1 MWVAPGRSP
10 NLSEYVYLEGVAVR
24 RACRWLE
31 AGYSEESILKKRE
44 AAVAQGVW
52 RGRAP
57 LGEDAGCSPG
67 TTAPASICASRSALL
82 GLVQRRAWNEQ
93 SQRLPCCPSWFSSLF
108 TFLCLQPCCCLT
120 ASPQGRSLP
129 SHLSSSSCPF
139 LGALDHPSVTCG
151 AIGELLVLPGLRW
164 GSAFEKGSVV
174 EACAGPG
181 HVRST
186 VVRGSVRREEKFCM
200 E

>member
-1 MWVAPGRSP
+1 MPKVFGEVGL
-10 NLSEYVYLEGVAVR
+10 LSERMLAAALEPPRLPPSVHPDLPCLASCKEGPGMSRAKGVLGA
-24 RACRWLE
+24 
-31 AGYSEESILKKRE
+31 SH
-44 AAVAQGVW
+44 AQLW
-52 RGRAP
+52 
-57 LGEDAGCSPG
+57 
-67 TTAPASICASRSALL
+67 
-82 GLVQRRAWNEQ
+82 
-93 SQRLPCCPSWFSSLF
+93 LPCCPSWFSSLF